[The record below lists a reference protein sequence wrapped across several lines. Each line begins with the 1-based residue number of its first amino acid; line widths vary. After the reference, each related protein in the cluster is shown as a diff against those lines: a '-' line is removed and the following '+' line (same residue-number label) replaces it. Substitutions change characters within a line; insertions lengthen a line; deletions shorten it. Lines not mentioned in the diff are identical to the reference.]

1 MSKSPSKSTK
11 STAAEKQPL
20 KASEFLTA
28 AAKVTAA
35 ARKSVKVETS
45 KSGKKVA
52 SIKPTAEEALR
63 FILECGPMVA
73 EMVEA
78 ARTARDAAKAEG
90 SKAFTG
96 TAAVVCEKVKGI
108 KLDDAAVIKL
118 GTAAMKRAMNLGDFK
133 SLIAERLA
141 SK

>member
-1 MSKSPSKSTK
+1 MKKKSPA
-11 STAAEKQPL
+11 TATEKKPL
-20 KASEFLTA
+20 KSSEFLTA

-35 ARKSVKVETS
+35 ARKSIKVETTDA
-45 KSGKKVA
+45 GKKVTA
-52 SIKPTAEEALR
+52 IKPTKDEALR
-63 FILECGPMVA
+63 FILECGTLVT

-78 ARTARDAAKAEG
+78 AKAARDAAKAEG

-96 TAAVVCEKVKGI
+96 TAAIVCEKVKGI

-141 SK
+141 K

>member
-11 STAAEKQPL
+11 STAAEKKPL
-20 KASEFLTA
+20 KSSEFLNA

-35 ARKSVKVETS
+35 ARKSIKVKTTDA
-45 KSGKKVA
+45 GKKVTVIDP
-52 SIKPTAEEALR
+52 SAEDALR
-63 FILECGPMVA
+63 FILECGPLVA

-96 TAAVVCEKVKGI
+96 TAAIVCEKVKGI

-118 GTAAMKRAMNLGDFK
+118 GTAAMKRALNLGDFK

-141 SK
+141 K